1 MTITRSSSVYYD
13 PFDVGI
19 NADPYPTY
27 QRLRDEAQIYYNEQ
41 YDLWALS
48 RHTDVEQ
55 GLVDWQTFSSAR
67 GDILE
72 VVQSGVELPGGVILW
87 EDPPL
92 HTSHRGLMSRV
103 FTPKRMSVLEDQVR
117 AYCAAC
123 LDPLVGEDGFDFVKD
138 LGAEMPMRVIGM
150 LLGIPDADQAAIRDH
165 EDKKLRTDPGKPMR
179 VDDKNMISGSLFAD
193 YIEWRASH
201 PSDDL
206 MTALLNAEFEDEAG
220 EVRTLTR
227 QEVLV
232 YTEVVAGAGNETTGR
247 LIGWL
252 GKLLGDH
259 ADQRREIVADRS
271 LIPSTVEE
279 ALRFE
284 ATGHSVARY
293 VARDAEYHGT
303 TVPAGSAMLMLV
315 ASANRDERRYTDPDR
330 FESTG
335 TKAPIS
341 PSATGC
347 TSASARHS
355 HASKGAWPSTR
366 CSTAS
371 RTGRSSTSASS
382 SRPRR
387 RCGAG
392 RPCRSALAER
402 AGVTPLYCSDWSVQ
416 DGT

>member
-27 QRLRDEAQIYYNEQ
+27 QRLRDEAPVYYNEQ

-48 RHTDVEQ
+48 RHADVEQ

-123 LDPLVGEDGFDFVKD
+123 LDPLVGEDSFDFVKD

-193 YIEWRASH
+193 YIEWRANH

-259 ADQRREIVADRS
+259 PDQRREIVADRS
-271 LIPSTVEE
+271 LIPSTIEE

-330 FESTG
+330 FDIHRNE
-335 TKAPIS
+335 
-341 PSATGC
+341 
-347 TSASARHS
+347 
-355 HASKGAWPSTR
+355 GAHLTFGYGLHF
-366 CSTAS
+366 CL
-371 RTGRSSTSASS
+371 
-382 SRPRR
+382 
-387 RCGAG
+387 GA
-392 RPCRSALAER
+392 ALARLEGRVALDEVLSRFPDWEVEYER
-402 AGVTPLYCSDWSVQ
+402 IELAPTSTVRGWETLPVRV
-416 DGT
+416 G

>member
-1 MTITRSSSVYYD
+1 
-13 PFDVGI
+13 
-19 NADPYPTY
+19 
-27 QRLRDEAQIYYNEQ
+27 
-41 YDLWALS
+41 
-48 RHTDVEQ
+48 
-55 GLVDWQTFSSAR
+55 
-67 GDILE
+67 
-72 VVQSGVELPGGVILW
+72 
-87 EDPPL
+87 
-92 HTSHRGLMSRV
+92 MSRV

-123 LDPLVGEDGFDFVKD
+123 LDPLVGEDSFDFVKD

-193 YIEWRASH
+193 YIEWRANH

-259 ADQRREIVADRS
+259 PDQRREIVADRS
-271 LIPSTVEE
+271 LIPSTIEE

-303 TVPAGSAMLMLV
+303 TIPAGSAMLMLV

-330 FESTG
+330 FDIHRNE
-335 TKAPIS
+335 
-341 PSATGC
+341 
-347 TSASARHS
+347 
-355 HASKGAWPSTR
+355 GAHLTFGYGLHF
-366 CSTAS
+366 CL
-371 RTGRSSTSASS
+371 
-382 SRPRR
+382 
-387 RCGAG
+387 GA
-392 RPCRSALAER
+392 ALARLEGRVALDEVLDRFPDWEVEYER
-402 AGVTPLYCSDWSVQ
+402 IDLAPTSTVRGWKTLPVRV
-416 DGT
+416 G